1 MDGDGDADE
10 DEDEDECSHLCCCC
24 SACCFA
30 NLIVPLGG
38 EASHKVFYLFIYFF
52 LSDQE

>member
-1 MDGDGDADE
+1 MDV
-10 DEDEDECSHLCCCC
+10 LCCR

-38 EASHKVFYLFIYFF
+38 EGSVVLCYVFVDNLPSSPFF
-52 LSDQE
+52 FFFPF